1 MPGSRICYQFAVL
14 GTDITRP
21 SRLLMVVAALA
32 ALTLLATNGAAGA
45 TGIRSS
51 PLRRVL
57 RMGERGPDVRTLQI
71 WLTDVGI
78 TTTADGQFGPHT
90 KASVRRFQIV
100 ARLKPPSGTV
110 GIRTARTLRA
120 WVSAGRSVGS
130 PPSMPT
136 AVPGEKAALV
146 NGLAIAP
153 DAAPEAVKQVIA
165 AANSI
170 ATKPYLYAGGHGRW
184 NAPGYDCSGSVGFAL
199 HGGDL
204 LSRTEDSGEMERY
217 GLAGRG
223 AWITLYANAGH
234 VYANIAGL
242 WFDTAAQSSAND
254 EDRWSS
260 RRISP
265 ARGFVVRHPTGY

>member
-1 MPGSRICYQFAVL
+1 MVAAVAGL
-14 GTDITRP
+14 
-21 SRLLMVVAALA
+21 SLLMS
-32 ALTLLATNGAAGA
+32 TGAAAA
-45 TGIRSS
+45 TGVRPS

-57 RMGERGPDVRTLQI
+57 RLGDHGRDVRTLQI

-78 TTTADGQFGPHT
+78 TTTADGRFGPQT

-110 GIRTARTLRA
+110 GIRTARTLA
-120 WVSAGRSVGS
+120 GWVTAGRSVTTA
-130 PPSMPT
+130 PSVPT
-136 AVPGEKAALV
+136 AVPGDQAALV

-153 DAAPEAVKQVIA
+153 DAAPEAVKRVIA

-184 NAPGYDCSGSVGFAL
+184 RASGYDCSGSVGFAL

-217 GLAGRG
+217 GSAGPG
-223 AWITLYANAGH
+223 DWITLYANAGH
-234 VYANIAGL
+234 VYAKIAGL
-242 WFDTAAQSSAND
+242 WFDTAAQSSVND
-254 EDRWSS
+254 EDRWST

>member
-1 MPGSRICYQFAVL
+1 MPGSRICYQLAVL
-14 GTDITRP
+14 GTDIARP
-21 SRLLMVVAALA
+21 SRLLMTMAAVAGLS
-32 ALTLLATNGAAGA
+32 LLMSTSAAGA
-45 TGIRSS
+45 TGIRSA

-57 RMGERGPDVRTLQI
+57 RMGDHGHDVRTLQI

-78 TTTADGQFGPHT
+78 TTTADGQFGPQT
-90 KASVRRFQIV
+90 NTSVRRFQIV

-120 WVSAGRSVGS
+120 WVTSGRSVGS

-136 AVPGEKAALV
+136 VVPGEKAALI

-153 DAAPEAVKQVIA
+153 QAAPEAVKQVIA

-184 NAPGYDCSGSVGFAL
+184 KAPGYDCSGSVGFAL
-199 HGGDL
+199 HGGNL

-217 GLAGRG
+217 GSAGPG
-223 AWITLYANAGH
+223 EWITLYANAGH

-254 EDRWSS
+254 EDRWST
-260 RRISP
+260 RRISA
-265 ARGFVVRHPTGY
+265 ARGFVIRHPIGY